1 MNKKK
6 LMLLAIGLTAL
17 IVFSGAA
24 SFYLLSGRNKDKIR
38 VACVGDSI
46 TEGTEYPAEL
56 WMLLGANF
64 TVGNFGVGGSAVSLD
79 SGKPYMNENA
89 FQEAKAFQPNIV
101 VIMLGTND
109 AYPLNS
115 PNNDSF
121 VEDYVKLVEAFQAI
135 STKPK
140 IYIVKPPPV
149 FSNATGL
156 NPEYFRTNLI
166 PAIEQAAKQTD
177 LPIIDVYSALANSST
192 FFRDGVHPNVEGA
205 KLIADEI
212 YKAIT

>member
-1 MNKKK
+1 MNQKK
-6 LMLLAIGLTAL
+6 LMLLIAGLTIL
-17 IVFSGAA
+17 IVFSGVA
-24 SFYLLSGRNKDKIR
+24 SFYLLSGRNKDKIQ

-46 TEGTEYPAEL
+46 TEGTSTHLNFDVAAKTLVGFDWLRSL
-56 WMLLGANF
+56 WF
-64 TVGNFGVGGSAVSLD
+64 
-79 SGKPYMNENA
+79 GKPYMNENV
-89 FQEAKAFQPNIV
+89 FQEAKAFQPNVV

-109 AYPLNS
+109 AYPLDS
-115 PNNDSF
+115 PNNETF
-121 VEDYVKLVEAFQAI
+121 VEDYIKLVEAFQTL

-156 NPEYFRTNLI
+156 NPEYFRTNVI

-177 LPIIDVYSALANSST
+177 LPMIDVYSALANSSN
-192 FFRDGVHPNVEGA
+192 FFRDGVHPNAKGA

-212 YKAIT
+212 YRAIT